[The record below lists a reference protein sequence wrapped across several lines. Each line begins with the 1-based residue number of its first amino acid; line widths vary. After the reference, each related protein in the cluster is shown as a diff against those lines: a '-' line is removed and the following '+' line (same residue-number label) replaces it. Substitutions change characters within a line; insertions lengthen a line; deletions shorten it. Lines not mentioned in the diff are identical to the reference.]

1 MIKHSGRKIT
11 ALLLSVL
18 IVFSCFAANAFAVT
32 DQDQAQISVTAS
44 NTNPVKDE
52 TITVKVSI
60 DNYRTMSPR
69 IAAMHVSV
77 SFDTSCFDYV
87 AGSALPL
94 LKVNNDDLTSIA
106 FDGIDKISFAYTY
119 ANTKKQT
126 LPTTANEIFSF
137 RLKVKS
143 TVTGRTP
150 AYLTVNDLKLYNGKN
165 EEQYSEIECKQPK
178 IDKLT
183 VWVTRPGILLNNSD
197 QNAGTYNEN
206 VTITFDSA
214 NGSLVYENREPV
226 SVTSPYVCDKNG
238 RYSITVKSNGENI
251 TQSFTID
258 KKISHI
264 SVKPGTF
271 AKEYPVG
278 VTPDYSAW
286 ILLVTYT
293 DGTYS
298 ELPMDDRDISVTGF
312 SPNSIGEQ
320 QLLIKYKDKTTHV
333 NVTVNSKAVL
343 TFSIASPIS
352 KTEYLIGDEID
363 TTGGVLLVMYDD
375 GTSEEVPITKNML
388 SGYDKAYLG
397 EQTVTVTYSG
407 TSQTFTISYSS
418 REPVDELIMAIDAI
432 DLNTINEASRDQ
444 LTELVTKYNALTQ
457 LQKNAVTNFNKLKEA
472 HEIFNSLSAT
482 TETLP
487 NGDTATP
494 TDEVTDPGTDDNRGG
509 SKIIWIIVGVI
520 IILSV
525 VGGIIY
531 FLVIYFK
538 RKKEI
543 DEDEYY
549 DDGAFDDDNDD
560 GDLSYE
566 DDVLDSD
573 EDEDEEEEEDEEPEN
588 REPEE
593 ETEEETEE
601 EPEEE
606 PEEEV
611 EEESEEEAETVEDED
626 DKEDEDDDDFA
637 AKLVIMDD
645 DDEEEKNK

>member
-1 MIKHSGRKIT
+1 MIKKSWIKIISLCLS
-11 ALLLSVL
+11 AL
-18 IVFSCFAANAFAVT
+18 IFFSCLTAYSFAVT
-32 DQDQAQISVTAS
+32 DQDLAQISVTAS
-44 NTNPVKDE
+44 NANPVKDE

-69 IAAMHVSV
+69 IAAMFISV

-87 AGSALPL
+87 AGSAASL
-94 LKVNNDDLTSIA
+94 LKTNNDDLTSIA
-106 FDGIDKISFAYTY
+106 FDGNDKISFAYTY

-137 RLKVKS
+137 KLKVKS
-143 TVTGRTP
+143 TITAKTP
-150 AYLTVNDLKLYNGKN
+150 ASLTVGDLKLYNGKN
-165 EEQYSEIECKQPK
+165 EEQYSEIECKDPK
-178 IDKLT
+178 IDKVT
-183 VWVTRPGILLNNSD
+183 AWVTRPGILLNDSD
-197 QNAGTYNEN
+197 QNLGTYKEN

-214 NGSLVYENREPV
+214 NGSLVYEGREAV

-238 RYSITVKSNGENI
+238 KYTITVKVNGENV

-258 KKISHI
+258 KTISHI

-271 AKEYPVG
+271 QTEYPIG

-312 SPNSIGEQ
+312 SPNTIGSQ
-320 QLLIKYKDKTTHV
+320 QLLVKYKDKTTHV
-333 NVTVNSKAVL
+333 NISVNSKTVL
-343 TFSIASPIS
+343 SFSIKSPIA

-363 TTGGVLLVMYDD
+363 TTGGVLLVVYDD
-375 GTSEEVPITKNML
+375 GSSEEVAITKSML
-388 SGYDKAYLG
+388 TGYDKAYLG
-397 EQTVTVTYSG
+397 DQTVTVTYSG
-407 TSQTFTISYSS
+407 FSQTFTINYTS
-418 REPVDELIMAIDAI
+418 REPVDELIMAIDAL
-432 DLNTINEASRDQ
+432 DLNTISEASREQ
-444 LTELVTKYNALTQ
+444 LTDLVNKYNALTV
-457 LQKNAVTNFNKLKEA
+457 LQKNAVTNFDKFKQA
-472 HEIFNSLSAT
+472 YDIFNNLNGNGEESNIDVTIETNDVT
-482 TETLP
+482 TDS
-487 NGDTATP
+487 GDSQQ
-494 TDEVTDPGTDDNRGG
+494 GNNG
-509 SKIIWIIVGVI
+509 SKVIWIIVGVI

-543 DEDEYY
+543 DDDEYY
-549 DDGAFDDDNDD
+549 DDGAFDDESDDD

-566 DDVLDSD
+566 DDIIDSD
-573 EDEDEEEEEDEEPEN
+573 EDDEEPEKEEEPED
-588 REPEE
+588 EPEE
-593 ETEEETEE
+593 EPEKEEPEAGESEEETDEETEE

-606 PEEEV
+606 VKAAEEEG
-611 EEESEEEAETVEDED
+611 D
-626 DKEDEDDDDFA
+626 DDDDFIG
-637 AKLVIMDD
+637 KIVIIDD